1 MVSIVIPTL
10 NSERTLDECLQ
21 AIAAQNLPRACY
33 EIVLADAGS
42 TDGTLAIARAR
53 GVDRIVDNPLK
64 TGEAGKAAGI
74 RAAAGDLIALVD
86 SDNILPDA
94 EWLARMT
101 APFGDPRIVASEP
114 IAYTVRRGDPALTR
128 YFALLGMN
136 DPLCLFT
143 RNYDRLSAVT
153 GRWTGLPVDQVDKGD
168 YFEVALTEATLPTIG
183 ANGFI
188 FRRSLLD
195 HVEWEP
201 YFFDID
207 VMHQAVRAGFRHV
220 AKVKTG
226 VVHLYCS
233 RLGAFAAKQR
243 RRVRDYLFFAGERR
257 RTYPW
262 ARQRRLG
269 VAAFALA
276 TLLVL
281 PVAGQAL
288 VGCCRRP
295 DTAWLYHVPVC
306 WITLWTYGAAT
317 LRKLLG
323 LRQAPAARDRWQ
335 TSR

>member
-10 NSERTLDECLQ
+10 NSERTLDECLSS
-21 AIAAQNLPRACY
+21 IAAQDVPRGSY

-143 RNYDRLSAVT
+143 GNYDRMSAVT
-153 GRWTGLPVDQVDKGD
+153 GRWTGLPVAQDDKGG
-168 YFEVALTEATLPTIG
+168 YLEVTLTEATLPTIG
-183 ANGFI
+183 ANGFV
-188 FRRSLLD
+188 FRRALLD
-195 HVEWEP
+195 HVAWEP

-226 VVHLYCS
+226 IVHLYCS
-233 RLGAFAAKQR
+233 QLGVFADKQR
-243 RRVRDYLFFAGERR
+243 RRVRDYLFFAAERR

-269 VAAFALA
+269 IAAFAVS

-281 PVAGQAL
+281 PLAGQAL
-288 VGCCRRP
+288 AGFCRRP
-295 DTAWLYHVPVC
+295 EVAWIYHVPVC
-306 WITLWTYGAAT
+306 
-317 LRKLLG
+317 
-323 LRQAPAARDRWQ
+323 
-335 TSR
+335 